1 MEELG
6 FPTLDDEEA
15 DRYLRRS
22 FSEGDAHVTRSSPA
36 LLGDGDSVECE
47 ERMDLLWEDLNEEL
61 YRGPIDAEK
70 STRRWRRRSADMDVL
85 AAAERKLLVA
95 KKEQQGSVELRLLP
109 ALNVSRGG
117 SLRRKP
123 GLVVML
129 RMLKNLFLAVLFRP
143 SPPPV
148 LFRLLMAAE
157 KGFEDFGD
165 VFGEATPEWDSATA
179 TIAVVPLLPSLFYA
193 HAPDPSRV
201 EVLATDFHSFTFAR
215 VLTVHDLEDLRDD
228 IGIGGSWS
236 EFVDYFKS
244 SLSSGGVKLIL
255 GGLQNVGSGN
265 VHATLIALKSKGLPR
280 ISLSL
285 NIVLNVPASD
295 AMGTLSLAL
304 FRAFKRKES
313 DAVKGFHI
321 FLVFSYSEHQR
332 SSQLME
338 SLSSERLLIAV
349 YDGEFEAADMTN
361 QHVISFV
368 NQEKNDNL
376 QNQLDSLSFLS
387 KRKASKPNLAVKA
400 STASDVLLN
409 NFETSDSGLQQPSD
423 IAANKGPQVI
433 KSSKRGA
440 LVSRRP
446 RVRGVLLQDTED
458 DDDN

>member
-1 MEELG
+1 
-6 FPTLDDEEA
+6 
-15 DRYLRRS
+15 RRH
-22 FSEGDAHVTRSSPA
+22 F
-36 LLGDGDSVECE
+36 
-47 ERMDLLWEDLNEEL
+47 
-61 YRGPIDAEK
+61 
-70 STRRWRRRSADMDVL
+70 
-85 AAAERKLLVA
+85 LV
-95 KKEQQGSVELRLLP
+95 GSV
-109 ALNVSRGG
+109 
-117 SLRRKP
+117 
-123 GLVVML
+123 
-129 RMLKNLFLAVLFRP
+129 AVLFRP

-321 FLVFSYSEHQR
+321 FL
-332 SSQLME
+332 
-338 SLSSERLLIAV
+338 LLIAV

>member
-1 MEELG
+1 
-6 FPTLDDEEA
+6 
-15 DRYLRRS
+15 
-22 FSEGDAHVTRSSPA
+22 
-36 LLGDGDSVECE
+36 
-47 ERMDLLWEDLNEEL
+47 
-61 YRGPIDAEK
+61 
-70 STRRWRRRSADMDVL
+70 
-85 AAAERKLLVA
+85 
-95 KKEQQGSVELRLLP
+95 
-109 ALNVSRGG
+109 
-117 SLRRKP
+117 
-123 GLVVML
+123 
-129 RMLKNLFLAVLFRP
+129 
-143 SPPPV
+143 
-148 LFRLLMAAE
+148 MAAE

-179 TIAVVPLLPSLFYA
+179 TTAVVPLLPSLFYA

-313 DAVKGFHI
+313 DAVK
-321 FLVFSYSEHQR
+321 EHQR

-338 SLSSERLLIAV
+338 SLSSER
-349 YDGEFEAADMTN
+349 
-361 QHVISFV
+361 
-368 NQEKNDNL
+368 EKNDNL

>member
-1 MEELG
+1 
-6 FPTLDDEEA
+6 
-15 DRYLRRS
+15 
-22 FSEGDAHVTRSSPA
+22 
-36 LLGDGDSVECE
+36 
-47 ERMDLLWEDLNEEL
+47 
-61 YRGPIDAEK
+61 
-70 STRRWRRRSADMDVL
+70 
-85 AAAERKLLVA
+85 
-95 KKEQQGSVELRLLP
+95 
-109 ALNVSRGG
+109 
-117 SLRRKP
+117 
-123 GLVVML
+123 
-129 RMLKNLFLAVLFRP
+129 
-143 SPPPV
+143 
-148 LFRLLMAAE
+148 MAAE